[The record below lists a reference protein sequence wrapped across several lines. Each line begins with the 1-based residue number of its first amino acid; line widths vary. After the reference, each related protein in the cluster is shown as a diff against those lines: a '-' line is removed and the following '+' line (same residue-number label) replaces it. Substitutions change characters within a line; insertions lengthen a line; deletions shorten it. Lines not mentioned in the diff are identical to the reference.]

1 MWFAYVIDRTVGLL
15 YNPPQSLAQLCTVR
29 LLSLALMPFQHDSS
43 GKHVRHCGMSG
54 VELHCHGD
62 KPTAALPERIL
73 ERTPKWTDAGVWL
86 RAHSRSGHEDL
97 LAVLGA
103 TGPWGSLSLLQAAQV
118 HIAFVAPGACV
129 SYTSSAALV
138 LHAGRKQCGFCP
150 DKSNPQQA
158 VPLVARVQ
166 PHASILS

>member
-1 MWFAYVIDRTVGLL
+1 MTRVANMCDTG
-15 YNPPQSLAQLCTVR
+15 Q
-29 LLSLALMPFQHDSS
+29 
-43 GKHVRHCGMSG
+43 MSD

-97 LAVLGA
+97 LAALGA

-129 SYTSSAALV
+129 SYTSSTALV
-138 LHAGRKQCGFCP
+138 LHAGRKQCRFCP
-150 DKSNPQQA
+150 HNSKLQQA
-158 VPLVARVQ
+158 VPLITRFQ
-166 PHASILS
+166 LHAAISADMQVMFC